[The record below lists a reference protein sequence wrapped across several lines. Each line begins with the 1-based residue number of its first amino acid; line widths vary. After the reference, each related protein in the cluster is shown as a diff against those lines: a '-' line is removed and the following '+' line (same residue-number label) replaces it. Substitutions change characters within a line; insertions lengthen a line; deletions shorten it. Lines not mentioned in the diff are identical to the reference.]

1 MKENIEKEIA
11 EVIEAVEPTKAPMV
25 IKEKPALKAYKAD
38 RAVNVRFEPSMT
50 SNVIGA
56 VAQGEVIE
64 ALEEKDG
71 WIRFIHGWT
80 KKEFYTEI

>member
-1 MKENIEKEIA
+1 MKKVYNKKEIVEKNVA
-11 EVIEAVEPTKAPMV
+11 LPKEAKVEN
-25 IKEKPALKAYKAD
+25 KPALKAYEAKI
-38 RAVNVRFEPSMT
+38 AVNVRFEPSMT

-64 ALEEKDG
+64 ALEEKDD
-71 WIRFIHGWT
+71 WIRFINGWT

>member
-1 MKENIEKEIA
+1 MKENTKKETV
-11 EVIEAVEPTKAPMV
+11 EVIEAVKPTKALMV
-25 IKEKPALKAYKAD
+25 IKEKPALKIYKAD
-38 RAVNVRFEPSMT
+38 RVVNVRFEPSMT

-56 VAQGEVIE
+56 VARDETIE
-64 ALEEKDG
+64 ALEEKDD

>member
-1 MKENIEKEIA
+1 MKKVDNKK
-11 EVIEAVEPTKAPMV
+11 EVIEEIIAPPKKV
-25 IKEKPALKAYKAD
+25 KIEKKPALKAYKAKT
-38 RAVNVRFEPSMT
+38 AVNIRFEPSMT

-71 WIRFIHGWT
+71 WIRFIHGWA

>member
-1 MKENIEKEIA
+1 
-11 EVIEAVEPTKAPMV
+11 MV
-25 IKEKPALKAYKAD
+25 IKEKTCFKDYKAD

-56 VAQGEVIE
+56 VAQGGEVIE
-64 ALEEKDG
+64 ALEEKDD

-80 KKEFYTEI
+80 KKEFYKEI

>member
-1 MKENIEKEIA
+1 VKKVDNKKEVVEKNVTLPK
-11 EVIEAVEPTKAPMV
+11 EVKVEK
-25 IKEKPALKAYKAD
+25 KPALKAYKAKI
-38 RAVNVRFEPSMT
+38 AVNVRFEPSMT

-56 VAQGEVIE
+56 VVQGEVIE
-64 ALEEKDG
+64 ALEEKDD

>member
-1 MKENIEKEIA
+1 MKKVDNKKEVVEEIIALPEEAKVEKK
-11 EVIEAVEPTKAPMV
+11 PT
-25 IKEKPALKAYKAD
+25 LKTYKAKV
-38 RAVNVRFEPSMT
+38 AVNVRFEPSMT

-71 WIRFIHGWT
+71 WIRFINGWT

>member
-1 MKENIEKEIA
+1 MKKIDNKKEVVEKIA
-11 EVIEAVEPTKAPMV
+11 ALPKEVKAE
-25 IKEKPALKAYKAD
+25 KKPALKAYEAD

-64 ALEEKDG
+64 ALEEKDD

-80 KKEFYTEI
+80 KKEFYKEI

>member
-1 MKENIEKEIA
+1 
-11 EVIEAVEPTKAPMV
+11 
-25 IKEKPALKAYKAD
+25 
-38 RAVNVRFEPSMT
+38 MT
-50 SNVIGA
+50 SNVIGV

-80 KKEFYTEI
+80 KKEFYKEV

>member
-1 MKENIEKEIA
+1 MKENTKKETA
-11 EVIEAVEPTKAPMV
+11 EVIEAVKPTKALMV
-25 IKEKPALKAYKAD
+25 TKEKPALKIYKAD

-50 SNVIGA
+50 SNVIGV
-56 VAQGEVIE
+56 VARDETIE
-64 ALEEKDG
+64 ALEEKDE

>member
-1 MKENIEKEIA
+1 MKKVDNKKEVVEKIA
-11 EVIEAVEPTKAPMV
+11 ALPEEAKVEKKPT
-25 IKEKPALKAYKAD
+25 LKTYKAKV
-38 RAVNVRFEPSMT
+38 AVNVRFEPSMT

>member
-1 MKENIEKEIA
+1 
-11 EVIEAVEPTKAPMV
+11 
-25 IKEKPALKAYKAD
+25 
-38 RAVNVRFEPSMT
+38 MT

-64 ALEEKDG
+64 ELEEKDG

>member
-1 MKENIEKEIA
+1 VKKVDNKKEVVEEIIAPPKEVKIEKK
-11 EVIEAVEPTKAPMV
+11 PT
-25 IKEKPALKAYKAD
+25 LKAYKAKT
-38 RAVNVRFEPSMT
+38 AVNVRVEPSMT

>member
-1 MKENIEKEIA
+1 MKKVDNKKKVVEEIIALPEEAKVEK
-11 EVIEAVEPTKAPMV
+11 
-25 IKEKPALKAYKAD
+25 KPALKTYKAKVV
-38 RAVNVRFEPSMT
+38 VNVRFEPSMT

-56 VAQGEVIE
+56 VARGEVIE

-71 WIRFIHGWT
+71 WIRFINGWT

>member
-1 MKENIEKEIA
+1 
-11 EVIEAVEPTKAPMV
+11 
-25 IKEKPALKAYKAD
+25 
-38 RAVNVRFEPSMT
+38 MT

-64 ALEEKDG
+64 ALEEKDD

-80 KKEFYTEI
+80 KKEFYKEI

>member
-1 MKENIEKEIA
+1 MKKVGNNKEVVEKIA
-11 EVIEAVEPTKAPMV
+11 TLPEEAKVEKKPT
-25 IKEKPALKAYKAD
+25 LKTYKAKV
-38 RAVNVRFEPSMT
+38 AVNVRFEPSMT

-71 WIRFIHGWT
+71 WIRFINGWT

>member
-1 MKENIEKEIA
+1 MKKAYNKKEVVEKNVALPKEAKA
-11 EVIEAVEPTKAPMV
+11 EK
-25 IKEKPALKAYKAD
+25 KPALKVYEAKI
-38 RAVNVRFEPSMT
+38 AVNVRFEPSMT

>member
-1 MKENIEKEIA
+1 MKKVDNKKEVVEKIA
-11 EVIEAVEPTKAPMV
+11 ALPKEVEAEK
-25 IKEKPALKAYKAD
+25 KPALKIYKAD
-38 RAVNVRFEPSMT
+38 RVVNVRFEPSMT

-56 VAQGEVIE
+56 VARGEVIE

-71 WIRFIHGWT
+71 WIRFINGWT

>member
-1 MKENIEKEIA
+1 MKEADNKKEVVEKILALPKEVKIEK
-11 EVIEAVEPTKAPMV
+11 
-25 IKEKPALKAYKAD
+25 KPALKAYKAGT
-38 RAVNVRFEPSMT
+38 AVNVRFEPSMT
-50 SNVIGA
+50 SNVIGV

-80 KKEFYTEI
+80 KKEFYKEV

>member
-1 MKENIEKEIA
+1 MKKVDNKKEVVEKIVA
-11 EVIEAVEPTKAPMV
+11 PPKEVKVEK
-25 IKEKPALKAYKAD
+25 KPALKIYKAD

-64 ALEEKDG
+64 ALEEKDD

-80 KKEFYTEI
+80 KKEFYKEI